1 MQRCPGIAHWQ
12 FLILSSAYQLDP
24 PFTESAWYHKMW
36 RSVAMFGSKQG
47 LGGVSL
53 FCPFNLLQVVDNGN
67 GGDKDMAF
75 CIKFSWRLLI
85 FMTFHLVGWFP
96 TLHIRVKWV
105 LFDRLP
111 LFSSHW
117 HVTNSSH
124 CLRRSLFPRK
134 AATDIM
140 ELGHLK
146 GSVRKNWSSQP
157 PNQEQSCGATRR
169 SHLAGNVQWII
180 TNQTLLSH
188 SMVEKGV
195 MVMLTQRW

>member
-24 PFTESAWYHKMW
+24 PYTESAWYHKMW

-53 FCPFNLLQVVDNGN
+53 FCPFNLVQVVDNGN

-85 FMTFHLVGWFP
+85 FMTFQLVGWSP
-96 TLHIRVKWV
+96 NLHIRVKWV
-105 LFDRLP
+105 LFDRLS

-134 AATDIM
+134 AKSMLPLISWNSAIFRRIGLPSHQIRSKAA
-140 ELGHLK
+140 ELLVGHTWRGTSNELSLIRPCSVTPWWKK
-146 GSVRKNWSSQP
+146 GW
-157 PNQEQSCGATRR
+157 
-169 SHLAGNVQWII
+169 W
-180 TNQTLLSH
+180 
-188 SMVEKGV
+188 
-195 MVMLTQRW
+195 